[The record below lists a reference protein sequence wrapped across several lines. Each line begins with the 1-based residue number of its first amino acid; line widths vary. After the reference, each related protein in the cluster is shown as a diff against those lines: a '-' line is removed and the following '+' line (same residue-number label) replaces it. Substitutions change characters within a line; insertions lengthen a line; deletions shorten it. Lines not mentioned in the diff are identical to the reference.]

1 LKRFDVVVIGAGA
14 AGMMCAGVAGQR
26 GARVLVID
34 HARRLAEKIRISGGG
49 RCNFTN
55 VHADRPERFLSE
67 DPRFVRSVLRGFAP
81 SRFISLVRR
90 YGIAYHEKHRGQLFC
105 DDSSERIIAM
115 LRDEMTHGGVQL
127 WQDCAP
133 SAVRARTEPDDGGGN
148 GEGRGARYEIDTPGG
163 TVLARHLVIATGGLS
178 IPAIGASDAGFRI
191 ARQFGLRV
199 VEPRPGLVPLRFD
212 PQAWAPFAALSGLS
226 LEVDIAVAAEGRRP
240 TFREDLLLTHR
251 GLSGPAILQISSYW
265 RSGQALSID
274 LAAGQDV
281 TAGLHEAKREGRAF
295 VETVLAQWLPKR
307 LAAGWLGQSAFADLA
322 GERIPQVAN
331 RRLDALAQAVRAW
344 SLTPVGSEGFRKA
357 EVTVGGVA
365 TDELDPRTMG
375 AHRSPG
381 LVFIGEVVDV
391 TGWLGGYN
399 FQWAWASAVRAA
411 EAMTPG

>member
-1 LKRFDVVVIGAGA
+1 MKSFDVVVVGAGA

-34 HARRLAEKIRISGGG
+34 HSRRLAEKIRISGGG

-55 VHADRPERFLSE
+55 VHADRPERFLGG
-67 DPRFVRSVLRGFAP
+67 DPRFVRDVLRGFAP
-81 SRFISLVRR
+81 ARFIALVRR
-90 YGIAYHEKHRGQLFC
+90 HGIDHHEKHRGQLFC

-115 LRDEMTHGGVQL
+115 LRDEMARGDVLL

-133 SAVRARTEPDDGGGN
+133 SAVRARDGAAD
-148 GEGRGARYEIDTPGG
+148 GARYEIDTPGG
-163 TVLARHLVIATGGLS
+163 TVLARHLVIASGGLS
-178 IPAIGASDAGFRI
+178 IPAIGASDFGFRI

-226 LEVDIAVAAEGRRP
+226 LEVDIEVAAEGRRP
-240 TFREDLLLTHR
+240 TFREDLLFTHR

-265 RSGQALSID
+265 RPGQALSID
-274 LAAGQDV
+274 LAAGQDLA
-281 TAGLHEAKREGRAF
+281 AGLHEAKRGGRAF

-307 LAAGWLGQSAFADLA
+307 LAGGWLAQSAFADLA

-344 SLTPVGSEGFRKA
+344 PLTPVGSEGFRKA

-411 EAMTPG
+411 EAMTAG